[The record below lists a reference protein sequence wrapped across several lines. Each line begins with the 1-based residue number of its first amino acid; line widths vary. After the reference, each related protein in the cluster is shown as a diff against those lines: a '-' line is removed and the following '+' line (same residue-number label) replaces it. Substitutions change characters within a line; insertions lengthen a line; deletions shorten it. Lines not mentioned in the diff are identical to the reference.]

1 MPINFTEPQAKAVVA
16 AITVLAAVV
25 ILLALGSLLWLMVV
39 FLRTFSSVFLPLAV
53 GAVMALV
60 LRPYYYWLSDQLR
73 LPVPIALA
81 IVFLSILVPL
91 GAFLWFFGGL
101 LMTQLSD
108 MVGKAPG
115 WWNDLMEFVKGRW
128 PQVVEFTE
136 TNPLGQ
142 RIREILAS
150 QQAALVQGLQMI
162 GGRALSVGS
171 VVAYGI
177 STLFSWAVLPIYFAY
192 FLTRKP
198 KQVKTESLLPFL
210 KPETRSDVVYLAKEF
225 VDIIVAFF
233 RGQLIIAF
241 LQGILFAVGFGLAGL
256 RYGIVI
262 GLLLGFLNIIPYLGS
277 IVGLSIV
284 LPVAYFQAG
293 GGGEMLIWAI
303 AVFVVVQLIEGYVLT
318 PKIMGDRTGLHFMAI
333 IVAIFFWGVALGGI
347 LGMIMAIPLTAF
359 LVSFWHLAREKYIR
373 ELV

>member
-1 MPINFTEPQAKAVVA
+1 MPLNFTEPQAKAVVA
-16 AITVLAAVV
+16 AVTVLATGV
-25 ILLALGSLLWLMVV
+25 ILFAVGSLLWLMVV

-60 LRPYYYWLSDQLR
+60 LRPYYQWLCERMR
-73 LPVPIALA
+73 LPMPIALA

-101 LMTQLSD
+101 LMAQLSD
-108 MVGKAPG
+108 MLGKAPG
-115 WWNDLMEFVKGRW
+115 WWNDLVEFIRGRW
-128 PQVVEFTE
+128 PQIVEFTE
-136 TNPLGQ
+136 TNPVGQ
-142 RIREILAS
+142 RIRGALVS
-150 QQAALVQGLQMI
+150 QQAALVQGLQIM
-162 GGRALSVGS
+162 GEKALSVGS

-177 STLFSWAVLPIYFAY
+177 GTLFSWAVLPIYFAY

-198 KQVKTESLLPFL
+198 KQVNTESLLPFL
-210 KPETRSDVVYLAKEF
+210 KAETRLDVVYLAKEF
-225 VDIIVAFF
+225 VDIIVVFF
-233 RGQLIIAF
+233 RGQLMIAF
-241 LQGILFAVGFGLAGL
+241 LQGLFFAAGFGLAGL

-293 GGGEMLIWAI
+293 GGSEMLLWAI

-318 PKIMGDRTGLHFMAI
+318 PTIMGNRTGLHFMAI

-347 LGMIMAIPLTAF
+347 LGMILAIPLTAF

>member
-1 MPINFTEPQAKAVVA
+1 MPLNFTEPQAKAVVA
-16 AITVLAAVV
+16 AVTVLATGV
-25 ILLALGSLLWLMVV
+25 ILFALGSLLWLMGV

-53 GAVMALV
+53 GALMALV
-60 LRPYYYWLSDQLR
+60 IRPYYQWLCERMR
-73 LPVPIALA
+73 LPMPIALA

-108 MVGKAPG
+108 MLGKAPG
-115 WWNDLMEFVKGRW
+115 WWNDLVEIVRGRW
-128 PQVVEFTE
+128 PQIVEFTE

-142 RIREILAS
+142 RIRGALAS
-150 QQAALVQGLQMI
+150 QQAALVQGLQMM
-162 GGRALSVGS
+162 GDKALSVGS

-198 KQVKTESLLPFL
+198 KQVNTESLLPFL
-210 KPETRSDVVYLAKEF
+210 KAETRLDVVYLAKEF
-225 VDIIVAFF
+225 VNIIVVFF
-233 RGQLIIAF
+233 RGQLMIAF
-241 LQGILFAVGFGLAGL
+241 LQGLLFAFGFGLAGL

-293 GGGEMLIWAI
+293 GGSEMLLWAM
-303 AVFVVVQLIEGYVLT
+303 AVFVVVQLVEGYVLT
-318 PKIMGDRTGLHFMAI
+318 PTIMGNRTGLHFMAI

>member
-1 MPINFTEPQAKAVVA
+1 MPLNFTEPQAKAIVV
-16 AITVLAAVV
+16 AITVLATVV

-60 LRPYYYWLSDQLR
+60 FRPYFQWLSERMR
-73 LPVPIALA
+73 LPMPIALA
-81 IVFLSILVPL
+81 IVFLSIVIPL

-101 LMTQLSD
+101 MITQLSD

-115 WWNDLMEFVKGRW
+115 WWNDLVEFFRGRW

-136 TNPLGQ
+136 TNPVGQ
-142 RIREILAS
+142 RIREMLAS
-150 QQAALVQGLQMI
+150 QQAAVVQGLQMI

-177 STLFSWAVLPIYFAY
+177 GTLFSWAVLPIYFAY

-198 KQVKTESLLPFL
+198 L
-210 KPETRSDVVYLAKEF
+210 KPETRLDVVYLAKEF
-225 VDIIVAFF
+225 VNIIVIFF
-233 RGQLIIAF
+233 RGQLMIAF
-241 LQGILFAVGFGLAGL
+241 LQGILFALGFGLAGL

-284 LPVAYFQAG
+284 MPVAYFQAG
-293 GGGEMLIWAI
+293 GGSEMLLWTM
-303 AVFVVVQLIEGYVLT
+303 AVFVVVQLIEGYLLT

>member
-1 MPINFTEPQAKAVVA
+1 MPLNFTEPQAKAVVA
-16 AITVLAAVV
+16 AVTVLATVV
-25 ILLALGSLLWLMVV
+25 IILALGSVLWIGVV

-60 LRPYYYWLSDQLR
+60 LRPYFQWLTGTMR
-73 LPVPIALA
+73 LPMPLALA

-101 LMTQLSD
+101 MLAQLSD
-108 MVGKAPG
+108 LVGKAPG
-115 WWNDLMEFVKGRW
+115 WWNDLVEFMRGRW
-128 PQVVEFTE
+128 PEIVEFTE
-136 TNPLGQ
+136 TNPVGR
-142 RIREILAS
+142 RIRGVLAS
-150 QQAALVQGLQMI
+150 QQEALVQGLQMI
-162 GGRALSVGS
+162 GGKALSVGS
-171 VVAYGI
+171 VIAYGLGA
-177 STLFSWAVLPIYFAY
+177 LFSWAVLPIYFAY

-198 KQVKTESLLPFL
+198 KQVNTESLLPFL
-210 KPETRSDVVYLAKEF
+210 KPATRLDVVYLAKEF
-225 VDIIVAFF
+225 VDIIVLFF
-233 RGQLIIAF
+233 RGQLMIAF
-241 LQGILFAVGFGLAGL
+241 LQGIMFAIGFGLAGL

-284 LPVAYFQAG
+284 LPIAYFQAG
-293 GGGEMLIWAI
+293 GSMDLLFWTL

-318 PKIMGDRTGLHFMAI
+318 PTIMGNRTGLHFMAI

>member
-1 MPINFTEPQAKAVVA
+1 MPLNFTEPQAKAVVVA
-16 AITVLAAVV
+16 VTVLATVV
-25 ILLALGSLLWLMVV
+25 ILLALGSLLWIGVV
-39 FLRTFSSVFLPLAV
+39 FLRAFSSVFLPLAV

-60 LRPYYYWLSDQLR
+60 LRPYFQWLNGTIR
-73 LPVPIALA
+73 LPMPLALA

-101 LMTQLSD
+101 MLTQLSEL
-108 MVGKAPG
+108 VGKAPG
-115 WWNDLMEFVKGRW
+115 WWNDLVEFVRGRW
-128 PQVVEFTE
+128 PEIVEFTE
-136 TNPLGQ
+136 TNPVGK
-142 RIREILAS
+142 RIRGLLAS
-150 QQAALVQGLQMI
+150 QQQALVQGLQMI
-162 GGRALSVGS
+162 GGKALSVGS
-171 VVAYGI
+171 VVAYGLGA
-177 STLFSWAVLPIYFAY
+177 LFSWAVLPIYFAY

-198 KQVKTESLLPFL
+198 KQVNTESLLPFL
-210 KPETRSDVVYLAKEF
+210 KPATRLDVVYLAKEF
-225 VDIIVAFF
+225 VDIIVLFF
-233 RGQLIIAF
+233 RGQLMIAF
-241 LQGILFAVGFGLAGL
+241 LQGLLFAIGFGLVGL

-284 LPVAYFQAG
+284 LPIAYFQAG
-293 GGGEMLIWAI
+293 GSIDMLFWAL

-318 PKIMGDRTGLHFMAI
+318 PTIMGNRTGLHFMAI

-359 LVSFWHLAREKYIR
+359 LVSFWHLARERYIR

>member
-1 MPINFTEPQAKAVVA
+1 MPLNFTEPQAKAVVA
-16 AITVLAAVV
+16 AVTVLATVV
-25 ILLALGSLLWLMVV
+25 ILFALGSLLWLMVV

-60 LRPYYYWLSDQLR
+60 IRPYYQLLCERMR
-73 LPVPIALA
+73 LPMPIALG

-108 MVGKAPG
+108 MLGKAPG
-115 WWNDLMEFVKGRW
+115 WWNDLVEFVRGRW
-128 PQVVEFTE
+128 PQIVEFTE
-136 TNPLGQ
+136 TNPVGQ
-142 RIREILAS
+142 RIRGALAS
-150 QQAALVQGLQMI
+150 QQSALVQGLQMM
-162 GGRALSVGS
+162 GDKALSLGS

-177 STLFSWAVLPIYFAY
+177 GTLFSWAVLPIYFAY

-198 KQVKTESLLPFL
+198 KQVNTESLLPFL
-210 KPETRSDVVYLAKEF
+210 KAETRLDVVYLAKEF
-225 VDIIVAFF
+225 VDIIVVFF
-233 RGQLIIAF
+233 RGQLMIAF
-241 LQGILFAVGFGLAGL
+241 LQGILFAFGFGLAGL

-284 LPVAYFQAG
+284 LPVAYFQADG
-293 GGGEMLIWAI
+293 GSEMLLWVV
-303 AVFVVVQLIEGYVLT
+303 AVFGVVQLIEGYVLT
-318 PKIMGDRTGLHFMAI
+318 PTIMGNRTGLHFMAI

>member
-1 MPINFTEPQAKAVVA
+1 MPLNFTEQQAKAIVVA
-16 AITVLAAVV
+16 VTVLATGV
-25 ILLALGSLLWLMVV
+25 ILFALGSLLWLMVV

-60 LRPYYYWLSDQLR
+60 LRPYYQWLCEGMR
-73 LPVPIALA
+73 LPMPIALA
-81 IVFLSILVPL
+81 IVFLSILVPP

-108 MVGKAPG
+108 MLGKAPG
-115 WWNDLMEFVKGRW
+115 WWNDLVEFLRGRW

-142 RIREILAS
+142 RIRGALAS

-198 KQVKTESLLPFL
+198 KQVNTESLLPFL
-210 KPETRSDVVYLAKEF
+210 KPETRSDVVYLTKEF
-225 VDIIVAFF
+225 VNIIVVFF
-233 RGQLIIAF
+233 RGQLMIAF
-241 LQGILFAVGFGLAGL
+241 LQGVLFAFGFGLAGL
-256 RYGIVI
+256 RYGVVI
-262 GLLLGFLNIIPYLGS
+262 G
-277 IVGLSIV
+277 
-284 LPVAYFQAG
+284 
-293 GGGEMLIWAI
+293 
-303 AVFVVVQLIEGYVLT
+303 
-318 PKIMGDRTGLHFMAI
+318 
-333 IVAIFFWGVALGGI
+333 
-347 LGMIMAIPLTAF
+347 
-359 LVSFWHLAREKYIR
+359 
-373 ELV
+373 

>member
-1 MPINFTEPQAKAVVA
+1 MPLNFTEPQAKAVVA
-16 AITVLAAVV
+16 AVTVLATVV
-25 ILLALGSLLWLMVV
+25 IILALGSVLWLGVV

-60 LRPYYYWLSDQLR
+60 LRPYFQWLTGTMR
-73 LPVPIALA
+73 LPMPLALA

-101 LMTQLSD
+101 MLAQLSD
-108 MVGKAPG
+108 LVGKAPG
-115 WWNDLMEFVKGRW
+115 WWNDLVEFMRGRW
-128 PQVVEFTE
+128 PEIVEFTE
-136 TNPLGQ
+136 TNPVGR
-142 RIREILAS
+142 RIRGVLAS
-150 QQAALVQGLQMI
+150 QQEALVQGLQMI
-162 GGRALSVGS
+162 GGKALSVGS
-171 VVAYGI
+171 VIAYGLGA
-177 STLFSWAVLPIYFAY
+177 LFSWAVLPIYFAY

-198 KQVKTESLLPFL
+198 KQVNTESLLPFL
-210 KPETRSDVVYLAKEF
+210 KPATRLDVVYLAKEF
-225 VDIIVAFF
+225 VDIIVLFF
-233 RGQLIIAF
+233 RGQLMIAF
-241 LQGILFAVGFGLAGL
+241 LQGIMFAIGFGLAGL

-284 LPVAYFQAG
+284 LPIAYFQAG
-293 GGGEMLIWAI
+293 GSMDLLFWTL

-318 PKIMGDRTGLHFMAI
+318 PTIMGNRTGLHFMAI